1 MIAQI
6 RNRLASRTDG
16 DRSRIPW
23 LDVKEFRAFT
33 RKQKRNFAM
42 DLVEHLTNLRHDVL
56 LLLECLGFLLS
67 LLMASTLL
75 VQRSVMVDEVITS
88 SALSLTSVL
97 HCSKLD
103 LILYRSGSV
112 SVTLALVEAAWLLS
126 VLISACARFA

>member
-1 MIAQI
+1 
-6 RNRLASRTDG
+6 
-16 DRSRIPW
+16 
-23 LDVKEFRAFT
+23 
-33 RKQKRNFAM
+33 M